1 MSDTPRTDSCTH
13 TVQYQTSLCTTG
25 QSIPVVAA
33 DKCREIEREL
43 ISAKAEVERLRDA
56 VLLGGIKEGE
66 LREDAERYR
75 WLRKGPIMTI
85 QTDGVSKILL
95 NPKFVP
101 VMPGLSEKLDAAIDA
116 ARAALKEPK

>member
-1 MSDTPRTDSCTH
+1 MTDQAEALLLADILQH
-13 TVQYQTSLCTTG
+13 QLP
-25 QSIPVVAA
+25 SIKCLKKAA
-33 DKCREIEREL
+33 AEL
-43 ISAKAEVERLRDA
+43 RRLHAEVEGLREA

-116 ARAALKEPK
+116 ARTALKEPK